1 MRSTKTFITVIAE
14 QAKGMLKKSAYQ
26 APESKELY
34 YGKEVSFPIINAINA
49 YAKSDDEIKVIA
61 IVNTESENAK
71 YNFET
76 IFKSELKNIK
86 EEKGL
91 DNLDIDNI
99 KVVKAVSDQTMNS
112 NLDLFENILGV
123 IDDDE
128 ILYTCIT
135 FGTKPMPMMLF
146 MALNYAYKVKLNVEI
161 GAIIYGS
168 FYSGTR
174 EALIYDLTA
183 LFYTNSLFLELADAG
198 ESDPVSKLKE
208 IRKKFFE

>member
-1 MRSTKTFITVIAE
+1 MSNVKTFVTVIAE
-14 QAKGMLKKSAYQ
+14 QAKGSLKKSIYN
-26 APESKELY
+26 APESKGLY

-49 YAKSDDEIKVIA
+49 YAKPEDNIRIIA
-61 IVNTESENAK
+61 IMNTESESAR

-76 IFKSELKNIK
+76 IFKSELEDIK
-86 EEKGL
+86 KSNGL
-91 DNLDIDNI
+91 NNLDISSIQIVN
-99 KVVKAVSDQTMNS
+99 AVSDQTMNS
-112 NLDLFENILGV
+112 NINLFEDILNAMN
-123 IDDDE
+123 DNE
-128 ILYTCIT
+128 TLYTCIT

-146 MALNYAYKVKLNVEI
+146 MALNYAYKVKMNIEI

-183 LFYTNSLFLELADAG
+183 LFYTNAIFLELADAG
-198 ESDPVSKLKE
+198 ESDPVGKLKE

>member
-1 MRSTKTFITVIAE
+1 
-14 QAKGMLKKSAYQ
+14 
-26 APESKELY
+26 
-34 YGKEVSFPIINAINA
+34 
-49 YAKSDDEIKVIA
+49 
-61 IVNTESENAK
+61 
-71 YNFET
+71 
-76 IFKSELKNIK
+76 
-86 EEKGL
+86 
-91 DNLDIDNI
+91 
-99 KVVKAVSDQTMNS
+99 
-112 NLDLFENILGV
+112 
-123 IDDDE
+123 
-128 ILYTCIT
+128 
-135 FGTKPMPMMLF
+135 MLF

>member
-14 QAKGMLKKSAYQ
+14 QAKGMLKKSVYK

-49 YAKSDDEIKVIA
+49 YAKPDDEIKVIA

-76 IFKSELKNIK
+76 IFKLELKNIK

-91 DNLDIDNI
+91 DNLDINNV
-99 KVVKAVSDQTMNS
+99 KVVKAVSDQTMKS

-198 ESDPVSKLKE
+198 ESDPVNKLKE